1 MKNLGLL
8 ATLKAKEGRE
18 MEVLNFIKEAVN
30 LARREEKTITWYS
43 FRIDN
48 STFGIFDTFENESG
62 RDAHL
67 NGKIAAALLSKASDL
82 LTEPPIIK
90 KIEIL
95 SAV

>member
-1 MKNLGLL
+1 MKNIGLL
-8 ATLKAKEGRE
+8 ITLKAKEGKE
-18 MEVLNFIKEAVN
+18 MEVSNFIKEAVN

-43 FRIDN
+43 YRIDET
-48 STFGIFDTFENESG
+48 TFGIFDSFERESG

-67 NGKIAAALLSKASDL
+67 NGEIVSELMEKASNLLS
-82 LTEPPIIK
+82 EPPSIK

>member
-1 MKNLGLL
+1 MKNIGLL

>member
-8 ATLKAKEGRE
+8 AVLKAKEGRE
-18 MEVLNFIKEAVN
+18 MEVSNFITEAVN
-30 LARREEKTITWYS
+30 LARKEKKTITWYS
-43 FRIDN
+43 FKIDE

-62 RDAHL
+62 REAHL
-67 NGKIAAALLSKASDL
+67 NGEIATALMEKASDL
-82 LTEPPIIK
+82 LSEPPSIK

>member
-8 ATLKAKEGRE
+8 ATLKAKPGKE
-18 MEVLNFIKEAVN
+18 MEVSNFIKEAVN
-30 LARREEKTITWYS
+30 LARKEEKTITWYS
-43 FRIDN
+43 FKIDD

-62 RDAHL
+62 REAHL
-67 NGKIAAALLSKASDL
+67 NGDIASALMEKASEL
-82 LTEPPIIK
+82 LVEDPDIK

>member
-8 ATLKAKEGRE
+8 ATLKAKEGKE

-30 LARREEKTITWYS
+30 LARKEEKTITWYS
-43 FRIDN
+43 FRIDS

-67 NGKIAAALLSKASDL
+67 SGKIASELMSKASEL
-82 LTEPPIIK
+82 LSEPPTIK
-90 KIEIL
+90 KVEIL

>member
-8 ATLKAKEGRE
+8 ATLKAKKGKE

-30 LARREEKTITWYS
+30 LARKEEKTITWYS
-43 FRIDN
+43 FRIDE
-48 STFGIFDTFENESG
+48 STFGIFDTFEHESG

-67 NGKIAAALLSKASDL
+67 NGKIATELMAKASEL
-82 LTEPPIIK
+82 LTEPPTIK
-90 KIEIL
+90 KVEIL

>member
-1 MKNLGLL
+1 MKNIGLL
-8 ATLKAKEGRE
+8 ITLKAKEGKE
-18 MEVLNFIKEAVN
+18 MEVSNFIKEAVN

-43 FRIDN
+43 YRIDET
-48 STFGIFDTFENESG
+48 TFGIFDSFERESG

-67 NGKIAAALLSKASDL
+67 NGEIVSELMAKASNLLS
-82 LTEPPIIK
+82 EPPSIK